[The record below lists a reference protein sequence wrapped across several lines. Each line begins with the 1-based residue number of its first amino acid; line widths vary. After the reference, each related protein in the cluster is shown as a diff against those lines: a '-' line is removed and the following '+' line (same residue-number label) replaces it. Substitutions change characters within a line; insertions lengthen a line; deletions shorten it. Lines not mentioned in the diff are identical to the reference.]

1 MIKVYQHVR
10 SNRTDW
16 RRDRSKEYEDFYR
29 QGIFIFLFSCKRHQ
43 VVVCNV
49 HCAWH
54 VTWRVHHLLLDQ
66 NTWYTRS
73 ENKSTQYG
81 VLYFALSINLA
92 LLSVR
97 RRTLRRSHLD
107 ARARHYSTTTRLFL
121 SCLSKNSSRTGRK
134 KEEEKKRPSSIAN
147 WYSFPEDPCII
158 ALIIIDIIFPFPFG
172 KILKISEIKSQI
184 GKLSWGC
191 NVIIL

>member
-1 MIKVYQHVR
+1 MKCKIQERNHMFTNTYGEIEQIDEGIGAK
-10 SNRTDW
+10 STN
-16 RRDRSKEYEDFYR
+16 FYR
-29 QGIFIFLFSCKRHQ
+29 QGIFIFLFSGKRHRRGQ

-97 RRTLRRSHLD
+97 HRTLRRSHLD
-107 ARARHYSTTTRLFL
+107 ARTRHYSTIRLFL
-121 SCLSKNSSRTGRK
+121 SCLSKNSSR
-134 KEEEKKRPSSIAN
+134 EKKKRLSSIAN
-147 WYSFPEDPCII
+147 WYSFSEDPCIVAWI
-158 ALIIIDIIFPFPFG
+158 C
-172 KILKISEIKSQI
+172 
-184 GKLSWGC
+184 W
-191 NVIIL
+191 

>member
-1 MIKVYQHVR
+1 M
-10 SNRTDW
+10 
-16 RRDRSKEYEDFYR
+16 
-29 QGIFIFLFSCKRHQ
+29 
-43 VVVCNV
+43 CNV

-134 KEEEKKRPSSIAN
+134 KKKRKKGRLLLRIDIP
-147 WYSFPEDPCII
+147 FLKII

>member
-1 MIKVYQHVR
+1 MQNSRKKSR
-10 SNRTDW
+10 DKSLPTRTVESY
-16 RRDRSKEYEDFYR
+16 RLTKGAGAKSTDFYR
-29 QGIFIFLFSCKRHQ
+29 QGIFIFLFSGKRHRPGQ

-107 ARARHYSTTTRLFL
+107 ARTRHYSITRLFL
-121 SCLSKNSSRTGRK
+121 SI
-134 KEEEKKRPSSIAN
+134 EEFMENMVEKKNNKKTVFYCESIFLFWKSLHLHPS
-147 WYSFPEDPCII
+147 FR
-158 ALIIIDIIFPFPFG
+158 LIC
-172 KILKISEIKSQI
+172 
-184 GKLSWGC
+184 W
-191 NVIIL
+191 